1 MDRSLYS
8 TLGLEE
14 GASIEFVRKFYRSLA
29 LKWHPDRNPEPT
41 ASERM
46 QKINEAH
53 QVLGDPTAKEIYDA
67 LLKRPPSPALSLFDF
82 FEDNS
87 VIDFENSFSTET
99 FLSSPMS
106 SQNSFS
112 TEWCR
117 KRCLDL
123 PGVYL

>member
-1 MDRSLYS
+1 MTEMAEVLSLRRQLAEMAAHKVTLEAQFVVLIRSEAAKS
-8 TLGLEE
+8 
-14 GASIEFVRKFYRSLA
+14 A
-29 LKWHPDRNPEPT
+29 LKEFKDSVDQHWQARCEADT
-41 ASERM
+41 MRM
-46 QKINEAH
+46 QSHI
-53 QVLGDPTAKEIYDA
+53 
-67 LLKRPPSPALSLFDF
+67 LSLFDF